1 MDKYIITQG
10 EISSNNVKSA
20 ADLLKGQP
28 QDNKNIFDRLPE
40 LIAERHNELVEYLQK
55 DGTLVKAED
64 IAFIRLNADGQIEV
78 SKDGIEWVATASSG
92 HLVLDK
98 DGNTLPQRTRLKF
111 ANSAVTDNGTETIVE
126 GMPGPKGDKG
136 DVGPVGPQGIQ
147 GKIAIPTINVSG
159 DIEWALVQTHEAEVP
174 AVRNIKGPAG
184 PQGIQGIQG
193 PVGPVGPQGAQ
204 GIQGI
209 QGPQGIKGEQGED
222 GTSFKIKAIY
232 PTLTDLEI
240 AHPTGNEGD
249 AYAIG
254 TETDNT
260 IYIWDMDKGVWKN
273 VGSLRGPQ
281 GPQGIQGIQGV
292 QGEVGPQGPQGVQ
305 GEQGAQGIQG
315 PQGLQGPQGDPT
327 TVNGKSGKSITLN
340 ASDVGALGARDTADN
355 SAKLNGQ
362 PASYYAT
369 KTEVQAAQ
377 NTANGKAPTSH
388 ASTETTY
395 GMGTSTNYGHV
406 KLSGSVSNSSGKDG
420 GVAATP
426 SAVREAY
433 NRAGTALT
441 EAKSKLQRT
450 ELWRNAS
457 PSSEFAPQTI
467 SLDLSD
473 YGWVLIEFRMIAS
486 EDVRV
491 SAIVSINSSGRVYS
505 GHDYNKTRTF
515 AVTSSN
521 ISFNAGYEAK
531 YNANM
536 AVLNT
541 SMVPAVIW
549 GLK

>member
-1 MDKYIITQG
+1 MENYKITQG
-10 EISSNNVKSA
+10 EIISNNVKSA

-55 DGTLVKAED
+55 DGTPVKAED

-78 SKDGIEWVATASSG
+78 SKDGTEWIATASSG
-92 HLVLDK
+92 HLVIDK
-98 DGNTLPQRTRLKF
+98 NGNTLPQRTRLKF
-111 ANSAVTDNGTETIVE
+111 ANSAVTDNGEETVVE

-209 QGPQGIKGEQGED
+209 QGPQGVKGEQGED

-232 PTLTDLEI
+232 PTLTDLEV

-340 ASDVGALGARDTADN
+340 ASDVGALDAGDTAVD

-369 KTEVQAAQ
+369 KAEVQTAQ
-377 NTANGKAPTSH
+377 TTADNAIARLDDMGVDLLWQNASPTSEFKKQTLKINTTPYKFYIIEFRESVSS
-388 ASTETTY
+388 AIRTYCIGLNNNTNSRAFIIFNNRSTRDFAIVDNAITFEDGY
-395 GMGTSTNYGHV
+395 VAYLANSMA
-406 KLSGSVSNSSGKDG
+406 VSNS
-420 GVAATP
+420 
-426 SAVREAY
+426 
-433 NRAGTALT
+433 
-441 EAKSKLQRT
+441 
-450 ELWRNAS
+450 
-457 PSSEFAPQTI
+457 
-467 SLDLSD
+467 
-473 YGWVLIEFRMIAS
+473 
-486 EDVRV
+486 
-491 SAIVSINSSGRVYS
+491 
-505 GHDYNKTRTF
+505 
-515 AVTSSN
+515 N
-521 ISFNAGYEAK
+521 IIPDK
-531 YNANM
+531 
-536 AVLNT
+536 
-541 SMVPAVIW
+541 IW
-549 GLK
+549 GIK